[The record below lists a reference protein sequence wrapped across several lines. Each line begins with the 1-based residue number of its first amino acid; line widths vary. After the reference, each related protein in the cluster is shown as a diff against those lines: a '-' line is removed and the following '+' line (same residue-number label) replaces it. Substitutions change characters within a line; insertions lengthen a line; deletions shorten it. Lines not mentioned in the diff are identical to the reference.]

1 MLENQEEPIE
11 QIEDPVIETIPVT
24 EATAQVLEARQEIRR
39 EAQAIAELCLI
50 AGHPDKAASFIAAG
64 QTEAEVRQLLLSMKA
79 ANQSAEILSAIDPDK
94 AAETQSLSSNNNPLI
109 SAVKK
114 ITAKE

>member
-11 QIEDPVIETIPVT
+11 QTQDPVIETIPVT

-50 AGHPDKAASFIAAG
+50 AGHPDKAAQFIAAG

-79 ANQSAEILSAIDPDK
+79 AHQSAEILSAIDPDK
-94 AAETQSLSSNNNPLI
+94 AAETQSLSSNNNRKRSTRP
-109 SAVKK
+109 SKK
-114 ITAKE
+114 